1 MLKVKTIAQWSM
13 DSEKLKMDYVSF
25 PTLKEA
31 NRSYFAALDHSL
43 DSSFLLES
51 FLDLNPPAIN
61 NNVCDTHF
69 TRINY
74 IVIAKIKTQESSYEK
89 SAFTEENPES
99 EGNITFSVNSNLWKW
114 RAKYSLN
121 IEKIISSYHQS
132 FVHVLF
138 RVIKSYF
145 CNEY

>member
-61 NNVCDTHF
+61 NVCDTHF

-99 EGNITFSVNSNLWKW
+99 EGNITFSVNSNL
-114 RAKYSLN
+114 
-121 IEKIISSYHQS
+121 
-132 FVHVLF
+132 
-138 RVIKSYF
+138 
-145 CNEY
+145 